1 MILTE
6 LHPSR
11 FSAGSRGTTTTWCV
25 ARPSFL
31 RVVMH
36 ALINLCA
43 TQTDIEG
50 TKVGWKPRHQRRE
63 GAARDIMQVAD
74 INAVGFQSNRVT

>member
-1 MILTE
+1 
-6 LHPSR
+6 
-11 FSAGSRGTTTTWCV
+11 
-25 ARPSFL
+25 
-31 RVVMH
+31 MH
-36 ALINLCA
+36 ALINVCA